1 MIAQACSCVFC
12 LSRLA
17 KLPFIRPSR
26 EDLRPQAS
34 VCARLMCL
42 GLPISFQ
49 NGLIGMGGMIVQSVV
64 NPLGVAFIAGY
75 LSIRFFM
82 KLISRVS
89 LNGFAIYVTAI
100 GILVIILQLTGVM
113 VDAPVEQAVQG
124 LAALLG

>member
-1 MIAQACSCVFC
+1 
-12 LSRLA
+12 
-17 KLPFIRPSR
+17 
-26 EDLRPQAS
+26 
-34 VCARLMCL
+34 
-42 GLPISFQ
+42 
-49 NGLIGMGGMIVQSVV
+49 
-64 NPLGVAFIAGY
+64 VAFIAGY